1 MTRTEEARVKSVWEF
16 EKKKH
21 RTHIRRRAKK
31 WLDEFEDDDR
41 MRKYL
46 I

>member
-1 MTRTEEARVKSVWEF
+1 MVFAMR
-16 EKKKH
+16 KKKH
-21 RTHIRRRAKK
+21 RNIHTRRTTVQKR
-31 WLDEFEDDDR
+31 LLSEFEDDDR